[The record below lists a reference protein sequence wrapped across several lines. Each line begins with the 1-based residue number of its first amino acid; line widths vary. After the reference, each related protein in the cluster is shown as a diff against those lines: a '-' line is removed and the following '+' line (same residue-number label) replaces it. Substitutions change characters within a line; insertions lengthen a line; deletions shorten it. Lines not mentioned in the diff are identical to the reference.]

1 MCGSAADGRV
11 RVRRGQQQQQQR
23 WRRSWTLTRST
34 CHPEGGLR
42 STSTSITLCARG
54 PPAREEKG
62 PCCLVSRGPSVTV
75 SHPPNHSL
83 GPSCMKRMKNV
94 WTRGHPSARTYVPCT
109 ASVMRRAEART
120 QRQRHTDGARAKRES
135 REGEAAGGPLLCPW
149 TAKRMAMCGVMDKA
163 QAGRSASN
171 WVPAGSKCRHKVQ
184 GSVMPP
190 LRRRPCWWQTEHSQ
204 NRQKKKR

>member
-1 MCGSAADGRV
+1 MRGSAADGRV
-11 RVRRGQQQQQQR
+11 RVRRAQQQQLQR

-94 WTRGHPSARTYVPCT
+94 WTRGHPSARTYVPSCT
-109 ASVMRRAEART
+109 RRVLYHGPALRVLCDAQRPEHSDRDT
-120 QRQRHTDGARAKRES
+120 QTARAPSGK
-135 REGEAAGGPLLCPW
+135 
-149 TAKRMAMCGVMDKA
+149 
-163 QAGRSASN
+163 AGRGEQQAAPCCALGPPKKNGDVQSDGQSS
-171 WVPAGSKCRHKVQ
+171 GGQKCVKLGPGWIKV
-184 GSVMPP
+184 S
-190 LRRRPCWWQTEHSQ
+190 S
-204 NRQKKKR
+204 

>member
-11 RVRRGQQQQQQR
+11 RVRRAQQQQQQR

-34 CHPEGGLR
+34 CHPERGLR

-54 PPAREEKG
+54 PPARDEKG

-94 WTRGHPSARTYVPCT
+94 WTHGHPSTVLVRTVLHEQSTVPRPCT
-109 ASVMRRAEART
+109 ACCIMRRAEVRT
-120 QRQRHTDGARAKRES
+120 QRQRHTDGARAKRTS
-135 REGEAAGGPLLCPW
+135 REG
-149 TAKRMAMCGVMDKA
+149 
-163 QAGRSASN
+163 
-171 WVPAGSKCRHKVQ
+171 GS
-184 GSVMPP
+184 S
-190 LRRRPCWWQTEHSQ
+190 RRPLVVPLD
-204 NRQKKKR
+204 RQKEWRCAE